1 MPLWSARFFWDA
13 KLEACF
19 DGCGIVRLRTAVVLL
34 VGLGCASTQTRAA
47 DDWGGSVAVTSDYFV
62 RGISRTSDN
71 AALQLDF
78 HYSNSNGFLAGA
90 FASNTQIDRREPKDY
105 ELSGFLG
112 FTWSFDEAWRARI
125 LASHYAYPWN
135 RAGSHYNYDELDF
148 DVAYQSWLHF
158 DLGYSPNS
166 PRFLGFPYPG
176 LIGVSEKS
184 AEMSAQRQVLGKLS
198 LTAGVGY
205 SFLDGPESGSYV
217 YWSGGAAY
225 DFRSFTL
232 AVAYVDTSAGA
243 KALFYNAA
251 ATGQWTGTLIWR
263 F

>member
-1 MPLWSARFFWDA
+1 
-13 KLEACF
+13 
-19 DGCGIVRLRTAVVLL
+19 VRLRAAALLL
-34 VGLGCASTQTRAA
+34 VGFGGISTQSRAA
-47 DDWGGSVAVTSDYFV
+47 DDWGGSVAVASDYFV

-78 HYSNSNGFLAGA
+78 HYSNPNGFVAGL
-90 FASNTQIDRREPKDY
+90 FASNTQIDPSEPKDV
-105 ELSGFLG
+105 ELSGFVG
-112 FTWSFDEAWRARI
+112 FAWSIDEAWRARV

-148 DVAYQSWLHF
+148 DASYQGWLHF

-166 PRFLGFPYPG
+166 PRFLTYPYPE

-184 AEMSAQRQVLGKLS
+184 GEVSAQRQIVGKLS

-205 SFLDGPESGSYV
+205 SFLDGPNSGGYA

-225 DFRSFTL
+225 DFRSLTL
-232 AVAYVDTSAGA
+232 AVAYVDTSARA